1 MSRSNV
7 KTITYLSS
15 IYFVLRIK
23 IKIQT
28 LTGETFDVEVDQDST
43 MGQLKVRF
51 QWMNNGTR

>member
-15 IYFVLRIK
+15 IYFVLRMK

-28 LTGETFDVEVDQDST
+28 LTGETFDVEVAQGST

-51 QWMNNGTR
+51 RWLNNSTG